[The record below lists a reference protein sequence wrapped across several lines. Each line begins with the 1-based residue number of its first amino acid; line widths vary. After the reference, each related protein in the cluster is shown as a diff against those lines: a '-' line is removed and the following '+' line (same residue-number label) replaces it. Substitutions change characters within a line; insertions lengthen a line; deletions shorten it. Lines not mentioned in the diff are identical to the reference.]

1 MKNIILLK
9 KLRQKIKKKYSLGSW
24 IQIPNTSIAEIF
36 GSSGY
41 DWIALDLEHGAISID
56 QIPDLARA
64 IELGNSLAFARVSNL
79 QLEEVNRILDTGI
92 SGLIFPKIESAT
104 VLKNLIYT
112 CTLPPHGCRGVGYSR
127 ANMFGR
133 NFNVYS
139 KGLFKP
145 FIIAQIESIKGV
157 DNLDSILKVKGLD
170 AIFIGPY
177 DLSASLKVMGNFNSK
192 KFKETITK
200 IIYKSKRAKIPYG
213 IHLIKSDEKDLK
225 KLIKKG
231 FKIIA
236 CSTDSVILNEGIKY
250 PTNF

>member
-64 IELGNSLAFARVSNL
+64 IELGNSLVFARVSNL

-104 VLKNLIYT
+104 V
-112 CTLPPHGCRGVGYSR
+112 
-127 ANMFGR
+127 
-133 NFNVYS
+133 
-139 KGLFKP
+139 
-145 FIIAQIESIKGV
+145 
-157 DNLDSILKVKGLD
+157 
-170 AIFIGPY
+170 
-177 DLSASLKVMGNFNSK
+177 
-192 KFKETITK
+192 
-200 IIYKSKRAKIPYG
+200 
-213 IHLIKSDEKDLK
+213 
-225 KLIKKG
+225 
-231 FKIIA
+231 
-236 CSTDSVILNEGIKY
+236 
-250 PTNF
+250 

>member
-24 IQIPNTSIAEIF
+24 IQIPDSTIAEIF

-41 DWIALDLEHGAISID
+41 DWIALDLEHGAISIN

-64 IELGNSLAFARVSNL
+64 IELGNSLAFARVPGL
-79 QLEEVNRILDTGI
+79 RLDEVTRILDAGI

-112 CTLPPHGCRGVGYSR
+112 CNLPPHGGRGVGYSR

-133 NFNVYS
+133 NFKTYS

-145 FIIAQIESIKGV
+145 FIVAQIESTKAVTNI
-157 DNLDSILKVKGLD
+157 DSILKVKGLD

-177 DLSASLKVMGNFNSK
+177 DLSASLGVTGNFNSK
-192 KFKETITK
+192 KFKDIIAT
-200 IIYKSKRAKIPYG
+200 IIYKSKKAKIPYG
-213 IHLIKSDEKDLK
+213 IHLIKSDKKILK
-225 KLIKKG
+225 EYIKKG

-236 CSTDSVILNEGIKY
+236 YSVDSVILNEGIKY